1 MADDIV
7 RVSPQKLALQ
17 LRSSLSSLK
26 HDVATSFRL
35 CSRDF
40 SLLGIELVSA
50 LERGRHRERASA
62 DALAHERSARGLLE
76 TRLAELQGNIRV
88 LCRVRPM
95 LTTCT
100 GSSDDESDVSPDRHR
115 RKRVQV
121 ESAQE
126 LSVFSPVDGALYK
139 SFTFSRVFHDH
150 HSQLTVFKEVAPLV
164 HSAIAGHHACVFAYG
179 QTGAGKTYTMQGSET
194 DQGLYYRAA
203 EVIYTAVA
211 QQQHV
216 YDFQVQIQ
224 MVEIY
229 NEEIYDLLVQSS
241 GSNSSTIMTSFTAT
255 GGSPSGCHVGAT
267 SMCGNVASTMSSSL
281 TGEIRHGENGVYLKN
296 IQSIAVS
303 SAKEL
308 HDVVARSSASR
319 TAAKNGRSNRSHTI
333 LMMDIR
339 RTSKANGEID
349 AGRLVLVDLAGS
361 ERLSKTADTPA
372 LTVRESQHINKSL
385 AAVGDVLSALL
396 AKEKHIPFRNSKL
409 THLLQDSLSGSANR
423 TLLLVHV
430 SPTSADVN
438 ETINS
443 LKFASRVS
451 HVKLGKPQRTER
463 AEITRLNG
471 VVRIVYDS
479 LLFEE
484 VANQVSQI
492 QALQEKLTAEL
503 ELRKKYEKRL
513 AEYRHEGHRRRS
525 KGDEA
530 RRILQQL
537 QTPSP
542 PKLPPPVS
550 ARRWSLYTRK
560 YGRLTCRFSARC
572 LLYTWHIAND
582 EGLNGIENVAENILR
597 GNESSPETAEVRMTS
612 NGKPSG
618 ISPPTN
624 FSRRLSLSALDQK
637 VGDPAKTQKRKRS
650 SASEKVRS
658 SAFST
663 DMCVLASIL
672 KKQRGTEDNVIA
684 LGVDGSS
691 GDNTTMTPKQ
701 VSFDLSRAV
710 IGSSSSSLPSR
721 ELNTASVP
729 RVRFLAAY
737 CHDLIH
743 SVALQ
748 SCQWSGA
755 GSCSNPDY
763 IGSVANEGPIN
774 SRKTFQV
781 KVDRMA
787 VDSLHPRTTRARA
800 LLKHMRR
807 IPK

>member
-1 MADDIV
+1 MTDDV
-7 RVSPQKLALQ
+7 PPPELASQ
-17 LRSSLSSLK
+17 LRRSLSSLK
-26 HDVATSFRL
+26 RDVATSFRL

-40 SLLGIELVSA
+40 SALGVELVSA

-76 TRLAELQGNIRV
+76 TRLAEVEGNIRV

-95 LTTCT
+95 LTACT
-100 GSSDDESDVSPDRHR
+100 GSSGDESDASPDRR

-121 ESAQE
+121 ESVHE

-139 SFTFSRVFHDH
+139 SFSFSRVFHDH
-150 HSQLTVFKEVAPLV
+150 QSQLTVFKEVTPLV
-164 HSAIAGHHACVFAYG
+164 HSAVAGHHACVFAYG
-179 QTGAGKTYTMQGSET
+179 QTGAGKTYTMQGSES
-194 DQGLYYRAA
+194 DRGLYYRAA
-203 EVIYTAVA
+203 EGIYTAVA

-229 NEEIYDLLVQSS
+229 NEDIYDLLVQSS
-241 GSNSSTIMTSFTAT
+241 SSSTTTTTTTTMISATAT
-255 GGSPSGCHVGAT
+255 AGSPIGCHGGAT
-267 SMCGNVASTMSSSL
+267 SMCGNVASTTTLSS
-281 TGEIRHGENGVYLKN
+281 TVEIRHGENGVYLKN
-296 IQSIAVS
+296 IQYITVS

-308 HDVVARSSASR
+308 HDVVARSKTSR
-319 TAAKNGRSNRSHTI
+319 TAAKNDRSDRSHTI
-333 LMMDIR
+333 LMIDIR

-361 ERLSKTADTPA
+361 ESLSKTADTPA

-451 HVKLGKPQRTER
+451 HVQLGKPQRTER

-471 VVRIVYDS
+471 VV
-479 LLFEE
+479 
-484 VANQVSQI
+484 ANQVFQI

-513 AEYRHEGHRRRS
+513 AEYRQEEHRRRS

-542 PKLPPPVS
+542 PTLPPPVS

-560 YGRLTCRFSARC
+560 
-572 LLYTWHIAND
+572 ANNQ
-582 EGLNGIENVAENILR
+582 GLNGIENVAENILR

-624 FSRRLSLSALDQK
+624 FSRRLSLTALDQK
-637 VGDPAKTQKRKRS
+637 VGVPAKTQKRKRS
-650 SASEKVRS
+650 SAFEKVR
-658 SAFST
+658 
-663 DMCVLASIL
+663 SIL
-672 KKQRGTEDNVIA
+672 KKQRGSEDTVIG
-684 LGVDGSS
+684 LGANGFI
-691 GDNTTMTPKQ
+691 GDNSTMTPKQ
-701 VSFDLSRAV
+701 VSFDLSRAI

-729 RVRFLAAY
+729 RV
-737 CHDLIH
+737 
-743 SVALQ
+743 
-748 SCQWSGA
+748 
-755 GSCSNPDY
+755 
-763 IGSVANEGPIN
+763 
-774 SRKTFQV
+774 
-781 KVDRMA
+781 
-787 VDSLHPRTTRARA
+787 
-800 LLKHMRR
+800 
-807 IPK
+807 

>member
-1 MADDIV
+1 
-7 RVSPQKLALQ
+7 
-17 LRSSLSSLK
+17 
-26 HDVATSFRL
+26 
-35 CSRDF
+35 
-40 SLLGIELVSA
+40 
-50 LERGRHRERASA
+50 
-62 DALAHERSARGLLE
+62 
-76 TRLAELQGNIRV
+76 
-88 LCRVRPM
+88 
-95 LTTCT
+95 
-100 GSSDDESDVSPDRHR
+100 
-115 RKRVQV
+115 
-121 ESAQE
+121 
-126 LSVFSPVDGALYK
+126 
-139 SFTFSRVFHDH
+139 
-150 HSQLTVFKEVAPLV
+150 
-164 HSAIAGHHACVFAYG
+164 
-179 QTGAGKTYTMQGSET
+179 MQGSET

-203 EVIYTAVA
+203 EVIYTTVA

-241 GSNSSTIMTSFTAT
+241 GSNSSTIMTSTTAT

-267 SMCGNVASTMSSSL
+267 SMCGNVASTLSSSL

-296 IQSIAVS
+296 IQSITVS

-339 RTSKANGEID
+339 RTSKANGETD

-361 ERLSKTADTPA
+361 ERLSKTVDTPA

-471 VVRIVYDS
+471 VV
-479 LLFEE
+479 
-484 VANQVSQI
+484 ANQVSQI

-560 YGRLTCRFSARC
+560 
-572 LLYTWHIAND
+572 AND

-658 SAFST
+658 
-663 DMCVLASIL
+663 IL

-721 ELNTASVP
+721 ELNTAGVP
-729 RVRFLAAY
+729 RVPASGAVRVLAATRT
-737 CHDLIH
+737 I
-743 SVALQ
+743 
-748 SCQWSGA
+748 SGVLPTRVPLTP
-755 GSCSNPDY
+755 GKRSKSKS
-763 IGSVANEGPIN
+763 IGW
-774 SRKTFQV
+774 R
-781 KVDRMA
+781 
-787 VDSLHPRTTRARA
+787 
-800 LLKHMRR
+800 
-807 IPK
+807 

>member
-1 MADDIV
+1 MAV
-7 RVSPQKLALQ
+7 EVPPPELASQ
-17 LRSSLSSLK
+17 LRRSLASLK
-26 HDVATSFRL
+26 RDVAASFRL

-40 SLLGIELVSA
+40 SVLGVELVSA

-76 TRLAELQGNIRV
+76 TRLAEVEGNIRV

-95 LTTCT
+95 LTART
-100 GSSDDESDVSPDRHR
+100 GSSGDESDASPDRR

-121 ESAQE
+121 ASAHE

-139 SFTFSRVFHDH
+139 SFSFSRVFHDH

-164 HSAIAGHHACVFAYG
+164 HSAVAGHHACVFAYG

-194 DQGLYYRAA
+194 DRGLYYRAA
-203 EVIYTAVA
+203 EGIYTAVA

-229 NEEIYDLLVQSS
+229 NEEIDDLLVQSI
-241 GSNSSTIMTSFTAT
+241 SSTTTMTSATAT
-255 GGSPSGCHVGAT
+255 GGSPIGCHGGAT
-267 SMCGNVASTMSSSL
+267 SMCGNVVSTTTLSS
-281 TGEIRHGENGVYLKN
+281 TVEIRRGENGVYLKN
-296 IQSIAVS
+296 IQSITVS

-308 HDVVARSSASR
+308 HDVVARSKTSR
-319 TAAKNGRSNRSHTI
+319 TAAKNDRSDRSHTI
-333 LMMDIR
+333 LMIDIR

-361 ERLSKTADTPA
+361 ERLSKTTDTPA

-451 HVKLGKPQRTER
+451 HVQLGKPQRTER

-471 VVRIVYDS
+471 VV
-479 LLFEE
+479 
-484 VANQVSQI
+484 ANQVFQI

-513 AEYRHEGHRRRS
+513 TEYRQEEHRRRS

-560 YGRLTCRFSARC
+560 
-572 LLYTWHIAND
+572 ANNQ
-582 EGLNGIENVAENILR
+582 GLNGIENVAENILR

-637 VGDPAKTQKRKRS
+637 VGVPAKTQKRKRS
-650 SASEKVRS
+650 SAFEKVR
-658 SAFST
+658 
-663 DMCVLASIL
+663 SIL
-672 KKQRGTEDNVIA
+672 KKQRGSEDSVIG
-684 LGVDGSS
+684 LGANGFI
-691 GDNTTMTPKQ
+691 GDNSTMTPKQ
-701 VSFDLSRAV
+701 VSFDLSRAI

-729 RVRFLAAY
+729 RVPASGAVRVLAA
-737 CHDLIH
+737 
-743 SVALQ
+743 ARTA
-748 SCQWSGA
+748 SGVLPMRVPSTP
-755 GSCSNPDY
+755 GKRSKSKS
-763 IGSVANEGPIN
+763 IGW
-774 SRKTFQV
+774 R
-781 KVDRMA
+781 
-787 VDSLHPRTTRARA
+787 
-800 LLKHMRR
+800 
-807 IPK
+807 